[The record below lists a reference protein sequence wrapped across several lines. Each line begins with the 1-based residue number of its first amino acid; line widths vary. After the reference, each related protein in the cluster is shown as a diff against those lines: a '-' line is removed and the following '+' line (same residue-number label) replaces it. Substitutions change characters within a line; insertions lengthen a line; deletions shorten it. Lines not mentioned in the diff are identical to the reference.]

1 MITTIKK
8 YSFGAYAPT
17 GAVTAQVEEGDTLPY
32 FSAQSEGQGTRF
44 CCPLEKDDIVYGLGE
59 TMRGIDKRGGRY
71 VSFNTDNPHHKQDMP
86 SLYGSHNFI
95 VVDGKKTFGAFFD
108 TPTRAVFE
116 IDYGGSGEVNVL
128 CERGVTVYIVEG
140 ESAHAVVRRFLR
152 AVGRSYLPPLWAFG
166 FGQSRWGYKDERD
179 IRRIARGYAKAGMP
193 LDYICMDIDYMDRY
207 IDFTV
212 NKKRFPDLKAFV
224 AEMKGKG
231 VRLVPIVDAG
241 IKVEP
246 GDPVYD
252 EGVQKGYFCKNI
264 EGKDFCAAVWPGM
277 THFPDF
283 LRPEVRAWFGR
294 QYKVYTDAGI
304 EGFWNDMNEPAI
316 FYSEYTK
323 GKTGERSEG
332 DPLYRGNTFLSD
344 YRNFCHNIE
353 GKEVNHWEVHNIF
366 GANMTRASAEGLD
379 SLLGG
384 RYLLFSRSSY
394 IGAHRY
400 GGIWTGD
407 NASCWDHL
415 RQNVLQMPSLNM
427 CGFLFSGADT
437 GGFGGNASRELL
449 LRWLAVSAFTPL
461 FRDHASKGTRPQECF
476 RFRGKKDFRS
486 ILSLRYRLL
495 PYIYSEFMKAALS
508 SDMYI
513 QPLAFGYPQDSRA
526 RRVED
531 ELLVG
536 GSLLIAPVLEKGAKG
551 RLVYLPE
558 AMTEVRWDGASF
570 SARQAAAGEH
580 FVKVPLG
587 EVVFYIRKG
596 KLLPVGGAAMHTGEA
611 DLAAVTLLG
620 DGEEY
625 EQYLDDGVTRSVSEG
640 NIRLLRR
647 QG

>member
-1 MITTIKK
+1 MIPMIAK
-8 YSFGAYAPT
+8 YSFGAHEPT
-17 GAVTAQVEEGDTLPY
+17 GAVVAQVEEGDKLPY
-32 FSAQSEGQGTRF
+32 FSAQSEGRGTRF
-44 CCPLEKDDIVYGLGE
+44 RCPLEKDDIVYGLGE

-108 TPTRAVFE
+108 TPARAVFE

-212 NKKRFPDLKAFV
+212 NKKRFHDLKAFV

-246 GDPVYD
+246 GDPVYE

-379 SLLGG
+379 ALLNG

-394 IGAHRY
+394 IGAHRC

-508 SDMYI
+508 FDMYM

-536 GSLLIAPVLEKGAKG
+536 ESLLIAPVLEKGAKG
-551 RLVYLPE
+551 RRVYLPE

>member
-1 MITTIKK
+1 MIPMIAK
-8 YSFGAYAPT
+8 YSFGAHAPT

-32 FSAQSEGQGTRF
+32 FSAQAEGQGTRF

-108 TPTRAVFE
+108 TPARAVFE

-246 GDPVYD
+246 GDPVYE

-379 SLLGG
+379 SLLSG

-394 IGAHRY
+394 IGAHRS

-415 RQNVLQMPSLNM
+415 RQNVRQMPSLHM

-476 RFRGKKDFRS
+476 RFRGKKDFCA

-508 SDMYI
+508 SDMYM

-536 GSLLIAPVLEKGAKG
+536 ESLLIAPVLEKGAKG

-596 KLLPVGGAAMHTGEA
+596 KLLPVGGAAMHTGEC
-611 DLAAVTLLG
+611 DLSAVTLLG

-625 EQYLDDGVTRSVSEG
+625 EQYLDDGLTRSVSED
-640 NIRLLRR
+640 NIRILRR

>member
-8 YSFGAYAPT
+8 YSFGAHAPT
-17 GAVTAQVEEGDTLPY
+17 GAVTAQVKEGEKLPY
-32 FSAQSEGQGTRF
+32 FSAQSEGRGTRF
-44 CCPLEKDDIVYGLGE
+44 RCPLEKDDIVYGLGE

-95 VVDGKKTFGAFFD
+95 VIDGKKTFGAFFD
-108 TPTRAVFE
+108 TPARAVFE

-241 IKVEP
+241 IKVES
-246 GDPVYD
+246 GNSVYD

-323 GKTGERSEG
+323 GKAGERSEG

-379 SLLGG
+379 ALLGG

-415 RQNVLQMPSLNM
+415 RQNVLQMPSLHM

-449 LRWLAVSAFTPL
+449 LRWLAFSAFTPL

-508 SDMYI
+508 FDMYM

-536 GSLLIAPVLEKGAKG
+536 ESLLIAPVLEKGAKG
-551 RLVYLPE
+551 RRVYLPE

-596 KLLPVGGAAMHTGEA
+596 KLLPVGGAAMHTGGV
-611 DLAAVTLLG
+611 DLSAVTLLG

-640 NIRLLRR
+640 NIRILRR